1 MAVSAIGST
10 TSYSGINTA
19 AWNSMTTLTLQRAQ
33 IQNGSYGKLMKA
45 YVKKVG
51 NKAALDA
58 YRSTGSTTVSAAS
71 LNSGSSTETASAV
84 TPQKKSVPR
93 SSFLDNHLKSIGKTN
108 PSRATAAGTSYLDR
122 HLNSV
127 DSGKTTGLE
136 RAVAYAEEK
145 TGRAINAAGE
155 FVDVADKYKTAAAD
169 AATAAGD
176 GTAAVSA
183 TDRYAAMRSTWL
195 DDHLKSYGSDAKHF
209 TAANTSVAIDVAV

>member
-10 TSYSGINTA
+10 TSYFGTNAA
-19 AWNSMTTLTLQRAQ
+19 AWNNMAALTMQRAQ

-45 YVKKVG
+45 YVRKVG

-71 LNSGSSTETASAV
+71 LSSGSSTETASAV

-93 SSFLDNHLKSIGKTN
+93 SSFLDNHLKSIGKTT
-108 PSRATAAGTSYLDR
+108 PSSATAAGTSYLDR
-122 HLNSV
+122 HLKSV
-127 DSGKTTGLE
+127 EPGKTTGLE

-155 FVDVADKYKTAAAD
+155 FVDVADKYKVSAAD
-169 AATAAGD
+169 AAASDGEGNSAG
-176 GTAAVSA
+176 SA
-183 TDRYAAMRSTWL
+183 MDRYAAMRSTWL

-209 TAANTSVAIDVAV
+209 TAANPSVAIDVAL